1 LAGTEGLSDGAPTAH
16 SVPGGAP
23 IGAWNVDALEDAM
36 STSTA
41 LTRGI
46 SHVALVCS
54 DMYETVRFW
63 EDIGIPLLKMEELP
77 GGGQHSFHDMGN
89 GAMLSYMTF
98 EDAPQ
103 AAPGIASQHLN
114 VRKDGAMTAI
124 ASMNHI
130 AMDIPKERFD
140 EILGRMRAKGITVVA
155 INHGSD
161 TPFAEEPDDKTWIRS
176 MYFRDPDGIAFEF
189 ASLMRALG
197 SETDLA
203 PQVKNAKGER
213 VDYTPVLLRKTRHAA
228 E

>member
-1 LAGTEGLSDGAPTAH
+1 
-16 SVPGGAP
+16 
-23 IGAWNVDALEDAM
+23 M
-36 STSTA
+36 STTPA

-54 DMYETVRFW
+54 DMYETVKFW
-63 EDIGIPLLKMEELP
+63 EDVGIPLLKMEELP

-98 EDAPQ
+98 KDAPP
-103 AAPGIASQHLN
+103 AAPGVASQNLD
-114 VRKDGAMTAI
+114 VRKDGAKTAI

-140 EILGRMRAKGITVVA
+140 EILANMRAKGIAVRT

-161 TPFAEEPDDKTWIRS
+161 EPFGEKPDAKTWIRS
-176 MYFRDPDGIAFEF
+176 MYFRDPDNIAFEF
-189 ASLMRALG
+189 ASLMRELG
-197 SETDLA
+197 SESDLA
-203 PQVKNAKGER
+203 PRVKNAKGER
-213 VDYTPVLLRKTRHAA
+213 VDYTPVLLRNKLHAA

>member
-1 LAGTEGLSDGAPTAH
+1 
-16 SVPGGAP
+16 
-23 IGAWNVDALEDAM
+23 M
-36 STSTA
+36 SASTV
-41 LTRGI
+41 LTRGA
-46 SHVALVCS
+46 SHIALVCS
-54 DMYETVRFW
+54 DMYETVKFW

-98 EDAPQ
+98 DGAPER
-103 AAPGIASQHLN
+103 APGIASQHLD

-130 AMDIPKERFD
+130 AMDIPKARFD
-140 EILGRMRAKGITVVA
+140 EILGKLRAKGITVHA
-155 INHGSD
+155 INHGADKS
-161 TPFAEEPDDKTWIRS
+161 FAAAPDDKTWIRS

-197 SETDLA
+197 AETDLA

-213 VDYTPVLLRKTRHAA
+213 VDYTPVLMRKARHAA

>member
-1 LAGTEGLSDGAPTAH
+1 
-16 SVPGGAP
+16 
-23 IGAWNVDALEDAM
+23 M
-36 STSTA
+36 STTTA

-54 DMYETVRFW
+54 DMYETVKFW
-63 EDIGIPLLKMEELP
+63 EDVGIPLLKMEELP

-98 EDAPQ
+98 EDAPA
-103 AAPGIASQHLN
+103 AAPGVASQNLD
-114 VRKDGAMTAI
+114 VRKDGAKTAI

-140 EILGRMRAKGITVVA
+140 EILANMRAKGIAVRT

-161 TPFAEEPDDKTWIRS
+161 EPFGDKPDAKTWIRS
-176 MYFRDPDGIAFEF
+176 MYFRDPDNIAFEF
-189 ASLMRALG
+189 ASLMRELG
-197 SETDLA
+197 TEADLA
-203 PQVKNAKGER
+203 PRVKNAKGER
-213 VDYTPVLLRKTRHAA
+213 VDYTPVLLRKKLHAA

>member
-1 LAGTEGLSDGAPTAH
+1 
-16 SVPGGAP
+16 
-23 IGAWNVDALEDAM
+23 M
-36 STSTA
+36 STTPA

-54 DMYETVRFW
+54 DMYETVKFW
-63 EDIGIPLLKMEELP
+63 EDVGIPLLKMEELP

-98 EDAPQ
+98 KDAPP
-103 AAPGIASQHLN
+103 AAPGVASQNLD
-114 VRKDGAMTAI
+114 VRKDGAKTAI

-140 EILGRMRAKGITVVA
+140 EILANMRAKGIAVRT

-161 TPFAEEPDDKTWIRS
+161 DPLGEKPDAKTWIRS
-176 MYFRDPDGIAFEF
+176 MYFRDPDNIAFEF
-189 ASLMRALG
+189 ASLMRELG
-197 SETDLA
+197 SESDLA
-203 PQVKNAKGER
+203 PRVKNAKGER
-213 VDYTPVLLRKTRHAA
+213 VDYTPVLLRNKLHAA

>member
-1 LAGTEGLSDGAPTAH
+1 
-16 SVPGGAP
+16 
-23 IGAWNVDALEDAM
+23 M

-46 SHVALVCS
+46 SHVALVSS
-54 DMYETVRFW
+54 DMYETVKFW
-63 EDIGIPLLKMEELP
+63 EEIGIPLLKMEELP

-98 EDAPQ
+98 ADAP
-103 AAPGIASQHLN
+103 ARAPGVASQHLD
-114 VRKDGAMTAI
+114 VRKDGAKTAI

-130 AMDIPKERFD
+130 ALDIPKERFD
-140 EILGRMRAKGITVVA
+140 AILANLRARGIKVIT
-155 INHGSD
+155 INHGSER
-161 TPFAEEPDDKTWIRS
+161 PFDATPDDKTWIRS

-189 ASLMRALG
+189 ASLMRELG
-197 SETDLA
+197 TEADLA

-213 VDYTPVLLRKTRHAA
+213 VDYTPVLLRKTQHAA

>member
-1 LAGTEGLSDGAPTAH
+1 MP
-16 SVPGGAP
+16 
-23 IGAWNVDALEDAM
+23 
-36 STSTA
+36 TSTA
-41 LTRGI
+41 LTRGV
-46 SHVALVCS
+46 SHVALVSS

-98 EDAPQ
+98 ADAP
-103 AAPGIASQHLN
+103 ARAPGVASQHLD
-114 VRKDGAMTAI
+114 VRKDGAKTAI

-130 AMDIPKERFD
+130 ALDIPKERFD
-140 EILGRMRAKGITVVA
+140 AILASLRAKGIKVVT
-155 INHGSD
+155 INHGAD
-161 TPFAEEPDDKTWIRS
+161 RPFDAEPDDKTWIRS

-189 ASLMRALG
+189 ASLMRELG
-197 SETDLA
+197 TEADLA

-213 VDYTPVLLRKTRHAA
+213 VDYTPVLLRKTQHAA